1 MDDDGRRLYGGQGA
15 SFAAGLVG
23 FGRGE
28 VDCGWLLLL
37 AQFLHTARERD
48 YSGGGL
54 LLSHW
59 LWGAAYS

>member
-1 MDDDGRRLYGGQGA
+1 MRWMMTDDGYT
-15 SFAAGLVG
+15 AGRALPLLRDWLG
-23 FGRGE
+23 SGRKE

-54 LLSHW
+54 LLTH
-59 LWGAAYS
+59 